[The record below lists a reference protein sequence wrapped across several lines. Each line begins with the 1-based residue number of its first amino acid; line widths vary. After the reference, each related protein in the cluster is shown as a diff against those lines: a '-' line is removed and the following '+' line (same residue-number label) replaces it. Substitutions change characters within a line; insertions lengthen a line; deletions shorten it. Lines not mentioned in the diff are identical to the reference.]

1 MHFIKAAILYFLP
14 LFSVVPAAPST
25 RRGPPTNPGS
35 GVIVKP
41 ASGTVIAPGQT
52 FDFLYD
58 TKADYGISSYNFD
71 VYLFTSKPSGFAVD
85 EDWATGHY
93 YGRWALPNY
102 PGNPSPSNLPP
113 AQLTMPDF
121 SKNPGGFGAG
131 ASTSNQTV
139 YLAVLEEYATGT
151 GSVGLR
157 LSLALTELIYNGTSH
172 H

>member
-1 MHFIKAAILYFLP
+1 MYFIKAATLFFLP
-14 LFSVVPAAPST
+14 LLSVVVAAPST
-25 RRGPPTNPGS
+25 RRAPPSPGS

-41 ASGTVIAPGQT
+41 AGSTVIAPGQS

-58 TKADYGISSYNFD
+58 TRADYGVSSYNFN
-71 VYLFTSKPSGFAVD
+71 VYLFTSRPSGFVVD
-85 EDWATGHY
+85 EDYATGHY

-113 AQLTMPDF
+113 AQLVMPDF

-131 ASTSNQTV
+131 ASASNQTV

-157 LSLALTELIYNGTSH
+157 MSLALTELIYNGTSSN
-172 H
+172 